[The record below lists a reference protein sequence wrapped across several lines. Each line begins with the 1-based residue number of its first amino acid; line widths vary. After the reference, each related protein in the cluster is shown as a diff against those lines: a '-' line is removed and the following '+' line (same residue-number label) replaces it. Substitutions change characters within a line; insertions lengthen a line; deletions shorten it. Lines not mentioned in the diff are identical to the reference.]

1 MFTYHSDVINHPF
14 HWSVLFISSNM
25 TNLKL
30 SEQKKLVAEARARRG
45 DQSASKSDLMGIQT
59 RALKR
64 KKLDVSKVAFVTSDP

>member
-1 MFTYHSDVINHPF
+1 
-14 HWSVLFISSNM
+14 M